1 MRVKRKNKLIV
12 LIVSIL
18 FISSLWF
25 IYESRYFN
33 KVEFLSP
40 IAFEG
45 NIPIRNDAM
54 GSGEFGAPRKG
65 KRVHAGLDILAE
77 VGMPVNAIRS
87 GRVINAET
95 KRGLGKYVEIRHL
108 GELISIYAHLSK
120 IGVRKGERV
129 YQGQIIGEVGKS
141 GNARHPKI
149 KPHLHFEIRKGG
161 IPQDPKEYLIQ

>member
-1 MRVKRKNKLIV
+1 MKDRKKL
-12 LIVSIL
+12 LIIL
-18 FISSLWF
+18 ALSFIIIATSWF

-54 GSGEFGAPRKG
+54 GSGEFGAKRKG
-65 KRVHAGLDILAE
+65 KRTHTGLDILAK
-77 VGMPVNAIRS
+77 VGTPVKAIRS
-87 GRVINAET
+87 ARVINVEEHP
-95 KRGLGKYVEIRHL
+95 RLGKYVEIRHRD
-108 GELISIYAHLSK
+108 GLISIYAHLSK
-120 IGVRKGERV
+120 IKVKKYQRLR
-129 YQGQIIGEVGKS
+129 QGQIIGEVGKT